1 MNFVRSGWFRCGSVA
16 ILFMS
21 CGLSAI
27 AQTQSQGNNAARNPF
42 AQLLYRHI
50 GPGGNRVAAVVGEPG
65 NPDVI
70 LAGAS
75 DGGIWKTSDGGINW
89 KPVFDHEDVSAIGS
103 LAIAPSAHNIVWA
116 GTGETWIIR
125 PDYSMGD
132 GIYKSTD
139 GGETWQHMGLDL
151 TGHIGRVVIDPNNPN
166 IVFAC
171 ALGQTYRPQHERGI
185 FRTTDGGKTWEQVL
199 FVNEDTG
206 CSEISMDAHD
216 PQTLFAGMWQV
227 AIHTW
232 DLHSGGVGSGVYVSH
247 DGGSTWRKLSGRGL
261 PPADKVIGKTAV
273 QVAPSDP
280 SRVYALIQEETPRF
294 YRSDDRGA
302 TWKLVN
308 QEHILDERSS
318 YYTRFAVAPNDENF
332 IFFVAVSISYS
343 RDGGSTLAEDLP
355 RPAGDVHD
363 IWYDPLNP
371 DRAMVAHDHGISV
384 TLNRERSFA
393 TYEFPIAQMY
403 HAFTD
408 NNVPYNVYGN
418 RQDEPTFRGPS
429 NNLSGGGR
437 GGGGGF
443 GGGISAAD
451 WTQIGGCEPGFSIP
465 DWQDNNIVWSGCYN
479 GDISRMDL
487 RTGQARWVS
496 AWPAATYGWAPKDVK
511 YRWHWTMPAAIS
523 PHDHNRFYVGS
534 QFVHETTNG
543 GQSWHV
549 ISPDL
554 TLDDKSHETDSG
566 GIHPD
571 NLMVFE
577 GAVIYS
583 IAESP
588 VKAGVIWTG
597 STDGQVNLTQDGGKS
612 WKNVTKNIPNMPPWG
627 TIWSITPSN
636 FDAGTAY
643 VVDNL
648 EQGAGDYN
656 AYVYKTSDFGG
667 TWKLI
672 SSGIPKSVNS
682 SAHTIVEDPVRKGM
696 LFLGTDNFIYVTW
709 DDGDHW
715 TLLRNNMP
723 PAPIYWLTI
732 QKQYNDLVVATYGR
746 GFWILDDITALRDW
760 DKAQQADVYFFKPR
774 ASFRYRHFGSTHAMD
789 TYNKVVGQNPPTGAD
804 LNYFLKSP
812 AKKVEITITG
822 SNGEAI
828 RTLAGSTQPGINR
841 VWWDMRFSGP
851 DVVKLRN
858 SPPGEPWVK
867 TGPDGWRPLVHWR
880 NYNQGPQVTPG
891 TYKIKLNVD
900 GKETTQT
907 LEIVGDPNSLA
918 KDPDIKANVDFQL
931 QIRNEMTEAGQMI
944 NRIEWTRKQLDD
956 LVTMLGD
963 DPKNASLIQAARE
976 LDKKICDVEGKF
988 FPLSLTG
995 RTEDAF
1001 RAPSVLYGNL
1011 ANLGFVVENGA
1022 DMPPTDQAVEL
1033 NKELQQQLAD
1043 SRQAVKQLYET
1054 AVAQFNNMAKSKG
1067 LSLAIEP

>member
-1 MNFVRSGWFRCGSVA
+1 MKMAQSGGWRWVCVA
-16 ILFMS
+16 VLAAACIF
-21 CGLSAI
+21 GVI
-27 AQTQSQGNNAARNPF
+27 AKTAAQSDNAARNPF
-42 AQLLYRHI
+42 AQLRYREI

-65 NPDVI
+65 NPNVI

-75 DGGIWKTSDGGINW
+75 DGGIWKTSDAGINW
-89 KPVFDHEDVSAIGS
+89 HPVFDREDVSAIGS

-151 TGHIGRVVIDPNNPN
+151 TGHIGRVVIDPDNPN

-206 CSEISMDAHD
+206 CSEISMDPHD
-216 PQTLFAGMWQV
+216 SQTLFAGMWQV

-232 DLHSGGVGSGVYVSH
+232 DLHSGGRGSGVYVSH
-247 DGGSTWRKLSGRGL
+247 DGGSTWRKLAGRGL
-261 PPADKVIGKTAV
+261 PPADKVIGRTAV
-273 QVAPSDP
+273 QVAPSDS
-280 SRVYALIQEETPRF
+280 SRVYALIQEDTPRF
-294 YRSDDRGA
+294 YRSDDRGN
-302 TWKLVN
+302 TWKVVN
-308 QEHILDERSS
+308 QEHILDERSP
-318 YYTRFAVAPNDENF
+318 YYTRFAVAPDDENF

-343 RDGGSTLAEDLP
+343 RDGGATLAEDLP

-363 IWYDPLNP
+363 VWYDPLNP
-371 DRAMVAHDHGISV
+371 NRAMVAHDHGISV
-384 TLNRERSFA
+384 TLNRERSFE

-403 HAFTD
+403 HVFTD
-408 NNVPYNVYGN
+408 GNIPYNVYGN

-437 GGGGGF
+437 GGDGGF
-443 GGGISAAD
+443 GGGISAGD

-534 QFVHETTNG
+534 QYVHETDNG
-543 GQSWHV
+543 GQSWRV

-554 TLDDKSHETDSG
+554 TLNDKSHETDSG
-566 GIHPD
+566 GVHPD

-577 GAVIYS
+577 GAVLYA

-597 STDGQVNLTQDGGKS
+597 STDGQVNLTQDGGKT
-612 WKNVTKNIPNMPPWG
+612 WNNVTKNIPSLPPWG
-627 TIWSITPSN
+627 TIWSIEPSN
-636 FDAGTAY
+636 FDAGSAY

-656 AYVYKTSDFGG
+656 AYVYKTSDYGQS
-667 TWKLI
+667 WKLI
-672 SSGIPKSVNS
+672 TAGIPKSVNS

-746 GFWILDDITALRDW
+746 GFWILDDITPLRDW
-760 DKAQQADVYFFKPR
+760 DKAQQGDVYFFKPR
-774 ASFRYRHFGSTHAMD
+774 ATFRYRHFGSTHAID

-804 LNYFLKSP
+804 LNYFLKAP
-812 AKKVEITITG
+812 AKKVEITVAG
-822 SNGEAI
+822 ANGEAI

-841 VWWDMRFSGP
+841 TWWDLRYTGP
-851 DVVKLRN
+851 EVVKLRN

-867 TGPDGWRPLVHWR
+867 TGPEGWRPLVHWR
-880 NYNQGPQVTPG
+880 NYNQGPQVAPG
-891 TYKIKLNVD
+891 TYTIKLNVD
-900 GKETTQT
+900 GKESTET
-907 LEIVGDPNSLA
+907 LEVVRDPNDLA
-918 KDPDIKANVDFQL
+918 KEPDIKANVDFQL

-944 NRIEWTRKQLDD
+944 NRIEWTRKQLGDMEA
-956 LVTMLGD
+956 MLGD
-963 DPKNASLIQAARE
+963 DPKNAAVVQAAKDLE
-976 LDKKICDVEGKF
+976 QKIYAVEGKF

-1011 ANLGFVVENGA
+1011 ANLGFVAENGA
-1022 DMPPTDQAVEL
+1022 DLPPTDQAVEL
-1033 NKELQQQLAD
+1033 NKELQQQLVE

-1054 AVAQFNNMAKSKG
+1054 AVAQFNSVGKSKG
-1067 LSLAIEP
+1067 LSLPAEP

>member
-1 MNFVRSGWFRCGSVA
+1 MKMVQGRGWRWTCVA
-16 ILFMS
+16 ALAVVLFLM
-21 CGLSAI
+21 GI
-27 AQTQSQGNNAARNPF
+27 ARTHAQGDNATRNPF
-42 AQLLYRHI
+42 AQLHYREI

-65 NPDVI
+65 NPNVI

-75 DGGIWKTSDGGINW
+75 DGGVWKTTDGGINW
-89 KPVFDHEDVSAIGS
+89 RPTFDHQDVSAIGS

-151 TGHIGRVVIDPNNPN
+151 TGHIGRIVIDPNNPN

-171 ALGQTYRPQHERGI
+171 ALGQAYRPQRERGI

-216 PQTLFAGMWQV
+216 SQTLFAGMWQV

-232 DLHSGGVGSGVYVSH
+232 DLHSGGQSSGVYVSH

-261 PPADKVIGKTAV
+261 PPADKVLGKTAV
-273 QVAPSDP
+273 QVAPSDS

-294 YRSDDRGA
+294 YRSDDRGN

-308 QEHILDERSS
+308 QEHILDERSP
-318 YYTRFAVAPNDENF
+318 YYTRFAVAPDDENF

-343 RDGGSTLAEDLP
+343 RDGGYTLAEDIP

-363 IWYDPLNP
+363 VWYDPLNP

-384 TLNRERSFA
+384 TLNRERSFE
-393 TYEFPIAQMY
+393 TYEFPVAQMY

-429 NNLSGGGR
+429 DNLAGGGR
-437 GGGGGF
+437 GGGGF
-443 GGGISAAD
+443 GGGISAGD

-534 QFVHETTNG
+534 QFVHETDNG
-543 GQSWHV
+543 GQSWRV

-554 TLDDKSHETDSG
+554 TLNDKSHETDSG
-566 GIHPD
+566 GIHAD

-577 GAVIYS
+577 GAVLYA

-588 VKAGVIWTG
+588 VKAGVIWAG
-597 STDGQVNLTQDGGKS
+597 STDGQVSLTQDGGKT
-612 WKNVTKNIPNMPPWG
+612 WNNVTKNIPNLPPWG
-627 TIWSITPSN
+627 TIWSIEPSN
-636 FDAGTAY
+636 FEAGTAY

-656 AYVYKTSDFGG
+656 AYVYKTSDFGQ
-667 TWKLI
+667 TWKFI
-672 SSGIPKSVNS
+672 SGGIPKSANS

-709 DDGDHW
+709 DDGEHW
-715 TLLRNNMP
+715 MLLRNNMP

-746 GFWILDDITALRDW
+746 GFWILDDITPLRDW
-760 DKAQQADVYFFKPR
+760 DRAQQEDVHFFKPR
-774 ASFRYRHFGSTHAMD
+774 NTFRYRHFGSTHAID
-789 TYNKVVGQNPPTGAD
+789 TYNKMVGQDPPTGAD

-812 AKKVEITITG
+812 AKKVEITVTG
-822 SNGEAI
+822 ASGEAI
-828 RTLAGSTQPGINR
+828 RTFPGSTQPGINR
-841 VWWDMRFSGP
+841 VWWDLRYAGP
-851 DVVKLRN
+851 EVVKLRN
-858 SPPGEPWVK
+858 SPPGEPWV
-867 TGPDGWRPLVHWR
+867 TPGPEGWRPLVHWR

-891 TYKIKLNVD
+891 TYTVKLNVD
-900 GKETTQT
+900 GKESTQT
-907 LEIVGDPNSLA
+907 LEVVRDPNDLG
-918 KDPDIKANVDFQL
+918 KEPDIKANVDFQL
-931 QIRNEMTEAGQMI
+931 QIRNEMTDAGQMI
-944 NRIEWTRKQLDD
+944 NRIEWTRKQLGDMEG
-956 LVTMLGD
+956 MLGD
-963 DPKNASLIQAARE
+963 DPKNAAVVQAAKDLE
-976 LDKKICDVEGKF
+976 KKIYAVEGKF

-1001 RAPSVLYGNL
+1001 RAPSVIYGNL
-1011 ANLGFVVENGA
+1011 ANLGFVAENGA
-1022 DMPPTDQAVEL
+1022 DLPPTDQAVEL

-1043 SRQAVKQLYET
+1043 ARQAVKQLYET
-1054 AVAQFNNMAKSKG
+1054 AIAQFNSAAKAKG
-1067 LSLAIEP
+1067 LSLPTEP

>member
-21 CGLSAI
+21 CGLSVI
-27 AQTQSQGNNAARNPF
+27 AQTQAQGNNAARNPF
-42 AQLLYRHI
+42 AQLVYRHI

-75 DGGIWKTSDGGINW
+75 DGGIWKTIDGGINW

-247 DGGSTWRKLSGRGL
+247 DGGGTWRKLSGRGL
-261 PPADKVIGKTAV
+261 PRADKVIGKTAV

-308 QEHILDERSS
+308 QEHILDERSP

-403 HAFTD
+403 HVFTD

-543 GQSWHV
+543 GQSWRV

-597 STDGQVNLTQDGGKS
+597 STDGQVNLTQDGGMS

-812 AKKVEITITG
+812 AKKVEITISG

-841 VWWDMRFSGP
+841 VWWDMRWSGP

-900 GKETTQT
+900 GKESTQT

-956 LVTMLGD
+956 LETMLGD

-1043 SRQAVKQLYET
+1043 SRQAIKQLYEA
-1054 AVAQFNNMAKSKG
+1054 AVAQFNNIAKSKG

>member
-1 MNFVRSGWFRCGSVA
+1 MSSGLGA
-16 ILFMS
+16 T
-21 CGLSAI
+21 
-27 AQTQSQGNNAARNPF
+27 AQTQAQGNNAARNPF
-42 AQLLYRHI
+42 AQLVYRHI

-75 DGGIWKTSDGGINW
+75 DGGIWKTGDGGINW

-308 QEHILDERSS
+308 QEHILDERSP

-408 NNVPYNVYGN
+408 NNIPYNVYGN

-588 VKAGVIWTG
+588 VKADVIWTG

-627 TIWSITPSN
+627 TIWSIAPSN

-643 VVDNL
+643 VVVNL

-656 AYVYKTSDFGG
+656 AYVYKTSDFGS

-672 SSGIPKSVNS
+672 SNGIPKSVNS

-822 SNGEAI
+822 SNGESI

-851 DVVKLRN
+851 EVVKLRN

-891 TYKIKLNVD
+891 SYKIKLNVD

-907 LEIVGDPNSLA
+907 LEIVSDPNSLA
-918 KDPDIKANVDFQL
+918 KALDIKANVDFQL

-1067 LSLAIEP
+1067 LSLATEP

>member
-1 MNFVRSGWFRCGSVA
+1 MNCKRSDWWQWGSVFILA
-16 ILFMS
+16 IS
-21 CGLSAI
+21 CLLGVVAH
-27 AQTQSQGNNAARNPF
+27 AQTQGNNAARNPF

-65 NPDVI
+65 NPNVI

-171 ALGQTYRPQHERGI
+171 ALGQAYRPQRERGI
-185 FRTTDGGKTWEQVL
+185 FRTTDGGKTWDQVL

-206 CSEISMDAHD
+206 CSEISIDAHD

-232 DLHSGGVGSGVYVSH
+232 DLHSGGTGSGVYVSH
-247 DGGSTWRKLSGRGL
+247 DGGSTWRKLAGHGL
-261 PPADKVIGKTAV
+261 PAADKVIGKTAV
-273 QVAPSDP
+273 QVAPSDS

-294 YRSDDRGA
+294 YRSDDRGN
-302 TWKLVN
+302 TWKVVN
-308 QEHILDERSS
+308 QEHILDERSP

-343 RDGGSTLAEDLP
+343 RDGGYTLAEDIP

-363 IWYDPLNP
+363 VWYDPLNP

-384 TLNRERSFA
+384 TLSRERSFE

-437 GGGGGF
+437 GGGGF

-534 QFVHETTNG
+534 QFLHETTNG

-566 GIHPD
+566 GIHAD

-577 GAVIYS
+577 GAVLYS
-583 IAESP
+583 IAEST

-597 STDGQVNLTQDGGKS
+597 STDGQVNLTQDGGKT

-627 TIWSITPSN
+627 TIWSIEPST
-636 FDAGTAY
+636 FDAGTSY

-656 AYVYKTSDFGG
+656 AYVYKTSDFGQ

-672 SSGIPKSVNS
+672 SGGIPKSVNS

-696 LFLGTDNFIYVTW
+696 LFLGTDNFIYITW

-760 DKAQQADVYFFKPR
+760 DKAQQDDIYFFKPR
-774 ASFRYRHFGSTHAMD
+774 ATFRYRHFGSTHAID
-789 TYNKVVGQNPPTGAD
+789 TYNKVVGQNLPAGAD
-804 LNYFLKSP
+804 LNYFLKAP
-812 AKKVEITITG
+812 AKKVDITIA
-822 SNGEAI
+822 SANGEPI
-828 RTLAGSTQPGINR
+828 RTLSGSTQPGVNR
-841 VWWDMRFSGP
+841 VWWDLRYSGP
-851 DVVKLRN
+851 DVVRLRN

-891 TYKIKLNVD
+891 NYTIKLNVD
-900 GKETTQT
+900 GKESTQMLT
-907 LEIVGDPNSLA
+907 VVRDPSSVA

-931 QIRNEMTEAGQMI
+931 QIRNEMTEAGEMI

-956 LVTMLGD
+956 MEVMLGE
-963 DPKNASLIQAARE
+963 DPKNASLIQAAKD

-1022 DMPPTDQAVEL
+1022 DLPPTDQAVEL
-1033 NKELQQQLAD
+1033 NKELQQQLVA
-1043 SRQAVKQLYET
+1043 SKQAVRQLYDS
-1054 AVAQFNNMAKSKG
+1054 AVTEFNKLAKIKG

>member
-1 MNFVRSGWFRCGSVA
+1 MSSGLGA
-16 ILFMS
+16 T
-21 CGLSAI
+21 
-27 AQTQSQGNNAARNPF
+27 AQTQAQGNNAARNPF
-42 AQLLYRHI
+42 AQLVYRHI

-75 DGGIWKTSDGGINW
+75 DGGIWKTGDGGINW

-308 QEHILDERSS
+308 QEHILDERSP

-408 NNVPYNVYGN
+408 NNIPYNVYGN

-588 VKAGVIWTG
+588 VKADVIWTG

-627 TIWSITPSN
+627 TIWSIAPSN

-643 VVDNL
+643 VVVNL

-656 AYVYKTSDFGG
+656 AYVYKTSDFGS

-672 SSGIPKSVNS
+672 SNGIPKSVNS

-822 SNGEAI
+822 SNGESI
-828 RTLAGSTQPGINR
+828 RTLTGSTQPGINR

-851 DVVKLRN
+851 EVVKLRN

-891 TYKIKLNVD
+891 SYKIKLNVD

-907 LEIVGDPNSLA
+907 LEIVSDPNSLA
-918 KDPDIKANVDFQL
+918 KALDIKANVDFQL

-1067 LSLAIEP
+1067 LSLATEP